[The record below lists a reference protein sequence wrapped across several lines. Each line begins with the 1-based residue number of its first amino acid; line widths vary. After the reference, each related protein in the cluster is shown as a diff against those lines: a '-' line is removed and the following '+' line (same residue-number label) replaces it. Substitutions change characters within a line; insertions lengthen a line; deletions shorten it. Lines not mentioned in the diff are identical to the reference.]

1 MYKTLFVGV
10 LVCVLMFSCGNTE
23 SQVSEHDVPDVRA
36 LELDSAEI
44 CAIDDTLELFEEE
57 DLPKSAD
64 ELFNDFFYNYVSDAR
79 FQKLR
84 TVYKPCVEVDD
95 SLRGDSVSCS
105 GEFRQ
110 LKVYDSF
117 FIIYEREEDLA
128 FQKDTSLTEVV
139 VERVNLESGVL
150 EAFNFRRYN
159 GKWVMNDVV
168 SCSIEDTPNADF
180 LSFYSVFSSDS
191 VRRLDYVAEPLAFV
205 MSTNDEEIDE
215 LVELSHDEWMEL
227 SSDMP
232 IPSKEIININ
242 YGQTCISNNNKLV
255 LVEGVSN
262 EHFLR
267 YRFMKD
273 NGKWMLVEVSL

>member
-1 MYKTLFVGV
+1 
-10 LVCVLMFSCGNTE
+10 
-23 SQVSEHDVPDVRA
+23 
-36 LELDSAEI
+36 
-44 CAIDDTLELFEEE
+44 
-57 DLPKSAD
+57 
-64 ELFNDFFYNYVSDAR
+64 
-79 FQKLR
+79 
-84 TVYKPCVEVDD
+84 
-95 SLRGDSVSCS
+95 
-105 GEFRQ
+105 
-110 LKVYDSF
+110 
-117 FIIYEREEDLA
+117 
-128 FQKDTSLTEVV
+128 
-139 VERVNLESGVL
+139 
-150 EAFNFRRYN
+150 
-159 GKWVMNDVV
+159 
-168 SCSIEDTPNADF
+168 
-180 LSFYSVFSSDS
+180 
-191 VRRLDYVAEPLAFV
+191 